1 MLRLEMFF
9 FILVLINLKPNFY
22 SVALGLSEED
32 TKINTPVLQIYKE
45 YFEDPFIADTE
56 RYYIRESSEFL
67 RQNPVTEYMKKVEQ
81 RLKEEEKR
89 IHLYLN
95 ESTKDILLRK
105 CEDVLIKRNLDLF
118 HNEFQNLLNDE
129 KNDGILTSLVTWKI
143 LLNFVEFLDL
153 ARMYDLLTKIPD
165 GLNELKNLLESH
177 IYNQGIAAIEKCS
190 EAALNV
196 NKSFFFY

>member
-1 MLRLEMFF
+1 
-9 FILVLINLKPNFY
+9 
-22 SVALGLSEED
+22 LSEED
-32 TKINTPVLQIYKE
+32 TKENIPTLQIYKDF
-45 YFEDPFIADTE
+45 FEDPFIADTE

-67 RQNPVTEYMKKVEQ
+67 RQNPITEYMKKVEQ

-129 KNDGILTSLVTWKI
+129 KNDGKFSCKI
-143 LLNFVEFLDL
+143 TFVFLFLLIF
-153 ARMYDLLTKIPD
+153 
-165 GLNELKNLLESH
+165 
-177 IYNQGIAAIEKCS
+177 
-190 EAALNV
+190 
-196 NKSFFFY
+196 

>member
-1 MLRLEMFF
+1 M
-9 FILVLINLKPNFY
+9 
-22 SVALGLSEED
+22 ALGLSEEA
-32 TKINTPVLQIYKE
+32 TKENTQLLQIYKE
-45 YFEDPFIADTE
+45 FFEEPFISDTE

-89 IHLYLN
+89 IQLYLN

-129 KNDGILTSLVTWKI
+129 KNDGTIFSMLSKI
-143 LLNFVEFLDL
+143 IKF
-153 ARMYDLLTKIPD
+153 
-165 GLNELKNLLESH
+165 
-177 IYNQGIAAIEKCS
+177 
-190 EAALNV
+190 
-196 NKSFFFY
+196 

>member
-1 MLRLEMFF
+1 MPL
-9 FILVLINLKPNFY
+9 
-22 SVALGLSEED
+22 
-32 TKINTPVLQIYKE
+32 LQIYKE

-95 ESTKDILLRK
+95 ESTKEILLRK

-129 KNDGILTSLVTWKI
+129 KNDGKRLFWFCKKTYLTY
-143 LLNFVEFLDL
+143 FFL
-153 ARMYDLLTKIPD
+153 
-165 GLNELKNLLESH
+165 
-177 IYNQGIAAIEKCS
+177 
-190 EAALNV
+190 
-196 NKSFFFY
+196 